1 MSAVRQFMTI
11 TIILR
16 MRECMLM
23 DKKEKTPIK
32 KAALLVIGYIIVILV
47 ILYGDRWMQDVG

>member
-1 MSAVRQFMTI
+1 
-11 TIILR
+11 
-16 MRECMLM
+16 MLM